1 MYMEVKK
8 FNNFSLLAV
17 GNNIKSKNKKDNKS
31 QLKHL
36 YKKKTDFKTV
46 FKKCLI
52 AAFIILF
59 LISCLALVVNNH
71 VKNFSSNYI
80 IDINS
85 NEFKSLPQYDTILV
99 LGAGVYSNGDPTAM
113 LRDRLD
119 TSVEVFNSGKSPKI
133 LASGDHG
140 RKNYNEVKA
149 MKNYLIENDID
160 SKNIFMDHAGFST
173 YESIYRAK
181 EIFKS
186 KKILIVTQEYHLSRA
201 IYCARKLGL
210 EAYGISANKQDY
222 IGMSKYK
229 LREVAARFKDFIYV
243 HILKPEPTFLG
254 EPIPIINGDGDVTN
268 DE

>member
-1 MYMEVKK
+1 MEVEK
-8 FNNFSLLAV
+8 FNNFNLIAV
-17 GNNIKSKNKKDNKS
+17 GNNIKSKNKKNNTS
-31 QLKHL
+31 QLKRL
-36 YKKKTDFKTV
+36 YKKKTNFNTV
-46 FKKCLI
+46 FKKFLV
-52 AAFIILF
+52 AALIILLF
-59 LISCLALVVNNH
+59 ISCLALIVNSH

-85 NEFKSLPQYDTILV
+85 NEFKSLPQYDAILI
-99 LGAGVYSNGDPTAM
+99 LGAGVYSNGDPTTM

-140 RKNYNEVKA
+140 RRNYNEVKA

-160 SKNIFMDHAGFST
+160 SKDIFMDHAGFST

-186 KKILIVTQEYHLSRA
+186 KKVLIVTQEYHLSRA

-210 EAYGISANKQDY
+210 EAYGIPADKQEY
-222 IGMSKYK
+222 IGMSKYV
-229 LREVAARFKDFIYV
+229 LREVAARFKDFLYV
-243 HILKPEPTFLG
+243 HILKPKPTFLG